1 MPTAGHLTLCKSMPY
16 NSPMQYR
23 PKYYH
28 GLCGRYGADR
38 VERFAMTLPVV
49 LQLGWHFALRPA
61 ETALM
66 TAANGATYG
75 LLSGLCGVFA
85 AMAAHSAGN
94 LYASRHHYGLTRGA
108 ALVQK
113 FQAAAYS
120 LPVAGGLALALA
132 LTPANDTPPQ
142 TKTTTVTVAPPA
154 LTH

>member
-1 MPTAGHLTLCKSMPY
+1 
-16 NSPMQYR
+16 MQYR

-28 GLCGRYGADR
+28 GLCGRFGADR

-66 TAANGATYG
+66 TAANGALYG
-75 LLSGLCGVFA
+75 VVSGFCGVLA

-94 LYASRHHYGLTRGA
+94 VYASRHQYGLTRGA
-108 ALVQK
+108 SLVQK
-113 FQAAAYS
+113 FQTAAYAI
-120 LPVAGGLALALA
+120 PVAGGLALALA
-132 LTPANDTPPQ
+132 LTPANDAPPQ
-142 TKTTTVTVAPPA
+142 TKTAPVTMAPPV